1 MKIAV
6 IGTGRIATAIGG
18 SWRAAGHMIVF
29 GSREP
34 KGHLAFRRGLGRD
47 FAFTISRR

>member
-6 IGTGRIATAIGG
+6 FGTGRIGTAIGEG
-18 SWRAAGHMIVF
+18 WRAAGHMIVF
-29 GSREP
+29 GSHEP
-34 KGHLAFRRGLGRD
+34 KGHLAFRRGLGRG